1 MLPSALFRTFHNNN
15 NKRRLQIHITQ
26 PTELAA
32 WRNRKQF
39 KGTRS
44 PSCLRKHSS
53 SRDSLIWG
61 RNSSEALGLRDIDR
75 WPSLFN
81 QKRVK
86 GCSLKKGSPLGPSEA
101 ERQDYGKG
109 THPEALPWLVAQAEE
124 EFKKGHSSMAVGRSL
139 TLATFF
145 LSTRI
150 FQSTAAPTPSGV
162 GKKEQ
167 L

>member
-32 WRNRKQF
+32 WRNKKQF
-39 KGTRS
+39 KGMRS

-86 GCSLKKGSPLGPSEA
+86 GCSLKKDPPWAPQRQRGRTTGREPTLRHFLGWLPRQRKSL
-101 ERQDYGKG
+101 ER
-109 THPEALPWLVAQAEE
+109 
-124 EFKKGHSSMAVGRSL
+124 
-139 TLATFF
+139 ATV
-145 LSTRI
+145 LWR
-150 FQSTAAPTPSGV
+150 
-162 GKKEQ
+162 
-167 L
+167 